1 MSKKLT
7 SYVRIGNKFITE
19 DWFIKAQ
26 GLSPKYWKVI
36 KDKKSNPI
44 RVVPNGKPFELVKQ

>member
-1 MSKKLT
+1 MIKKLT